1 MAIKRPINCTHAH
14 LLTEM
19 SDGELEQL
27 SYNFRVKWAALM
39 KAGHD
44 SKAVYDNSVHG
55 QSGSNPAVRGNLF
68 VMKNSSNSFSNPNTD
83 YFQMDGTTLAETRT
97 GISRTGKQI

>member
-14 LLTEM
+14 LFTEM
-19 SDGELEQL
+19 TDAELEQL

-44 SKAVYDNSVHG
+44 SKSVYDNSVHG

-68 VMKNSSNSFSNPNTD
+68 IMKNTEENVEFNIRRSLYLF
-83 YFQMDGTTLAETRT
+83 L
-97 GISRTGKQI
+97 